1 MMMTYTIR
9 ADPTAA
15 DAVYRPR
22 GGCEQFVYS
31 HDREVILAGPAQT
44 GKTLAACWILHLTAC
59 QWPAAQLAIVRKTQR
74 DMYGSVLQTFAHVI
88 AGAPVSVY
96 GGERPEAY
104 TYANGSKVWIGGMD
118 NADKILSSERDI
130 IYVNQAEQ
138 LTLND
143 WESLSTRTTGRG
155 AVIPYPRLIGDANPG
170 GRSHWILAR
179 AAAGRLTLLHSL
191 HTDNPTLYDDGG
203 ALTPL
208 GVRTFATLDSLTGVR
223 YQRLRL
229 GQWATAEGAVY
240 DFDSDVHVTQRDTA
254 LFQRWY
260 LAVDEGYTNPAVVL
274 LVGADSDNRWHV
286 HREFYERGKLQ
297 SAVVQQIKQ
306 WYKEFSCELTAVDSS
321 AAGLI
326 ADCRDAGI
334 NAIPAKGRVLD
345 GIQAVQDRLR
355 VSDDGQPRLTV
366 DPSCVNTINEFESYV
381 WKPEKDEPV
390 KDNDHAMDALRYL
403 DDATQ
408 FGVGVY
414 V

>member
-1 MMMTYTIR
+1 MSYVIQANALTI
-9 ADPTAA
+9 DY
-15 DAVYRPR
+15 DYKPR
-22 GGCEQFVYS
+22 GGCEQFFYA
-31 HDREVILAGPAQT
+31 HDPEVIIYGAAET
-44 GKTLAACWILHLTAC
+44 GKTLAACWKAHLICSMYPGAQGAIL
-59 QWPAAQLAIVRKTQR
+59 RKVER
-74 DMYGSVLQTFAHVI
+74 SLYGSVLQTFGRVI
-88 AGAPVSVY
+88 ERAPVKVF
-96 GGERPEAY
+96 GGERPDQY
-104 TYANGSKVWIGGMD
+104 IYANGSRVWLGGMD
-118 NADKILSSERDI
+118 NADKVLSSERDF
-130 IYVNQAEQ
+130 IYVNQAEEFSAS
-138 LTLND
+138 D
-143 WESLSTRTTGRG
+143 WEMLLTRTTGRS
-155 AVIPYPRLIGDANPG
+155 AVIPYHLVQVFGDCNPG
-170 GRSHWILAR
+170 RSKHWILER
-179 AAAGRLTLLHSL
+179 ANKGSL
-191 HTDNPTLYDDGG
+191 KLIQSHHTDNPTLYTDDGV
-203 ALTPL
+203 LTDQ
-208 GVRTFATLDSLTGVR
+208 GKRTFEVLDSLTGVR
-223 YQRLRL
+223 YKRLRL
-229 GQWATAEGAVY
+229 GEWATAEGTVY

-254 LFQRWY
+254 LSQRWY

-297 SAVVQQIKQ
+297 SAIVQQIKQ